1 MNRELCNNIGVIVLD
16 ESSAKSLEAMLSSVT
31 FVNFSYEFES
41 DDFTI
46 QETVNKGEH
55 GIRYEIDKQIIIEM
69 PDRNILRKF
78 GITRRCIV
86 RIKDASGRQYII
98 GSTQFPAQVRILPGL
113 NKAVLYLKSASITSV
128 FI

>member
-1 MNRELCNNIGVIVLD
+1 MNREFCNNIGVIVLD

-31 FVNFSYEFES
+31 FVNFSYEFDT

-46 QETVNKGEH
+46 QETVNKGDH

-69 PDRNILRKF
+69 PDRNLLQKF

-98 GSTQFPAQVRILPGL
+98 GSAQFPAQVRILPGI
-113 NKAVLYLKSASITSV
+113 NKAVLYLKSASISSV